1 MAELWSCLWALL
13 WASQRREL
21 AFPANQNA
29 NDTLNQDDL
38 ALQIVH
44 INFAKQQVCAHTA
57 AFYQP
62 FHNFPFLS
70 SISFWVGRYRWN
82 GPWSG
87 PYLRTEA
94 TADFRHW
101 SSIDWIFPSKASYGV
116 EEFSTPSWNLVEI
129 EDTTEKLLD
138 SLLFR
143 TREEDVNGTSWSV
156 ITAQPKIYPST
167 ATIPSEFKSTS
178 EKLENSSL
186 LGWASD

>member
-87 PYLRTEA
+87 PYLCTKG
-94 TADFRHW
+94 TANVWRW
-101 SSIDWIFPSKASYGV
+101 SSLDHSFSSKASCGI
-116 EEFSTPSWNLVEI
+116 EEFSTHLSPVEI
-129 EDTTEKLLD
+129 EDATEKLLD
-138 SLLFR
+138 SLSFW
-143 TREEDVNGTSWSV
+143 TRAEEANGTSWSV
-156 ITAQPKIYPST
+156 ITARPKIYP
-167 ATIPSEFKSTS
+167 
-178 EKLENSSL
+178 
-186 LGWASD
+186 